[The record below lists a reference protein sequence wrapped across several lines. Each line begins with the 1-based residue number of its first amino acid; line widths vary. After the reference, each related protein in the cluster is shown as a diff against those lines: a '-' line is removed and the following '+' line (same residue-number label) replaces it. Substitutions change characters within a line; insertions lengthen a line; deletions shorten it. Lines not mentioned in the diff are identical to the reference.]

1 MTDQLLRQQVTKF
14 CADIGRFPLLVQG
27 AGGNA
32 SWKDDGLLW
41 IKASGM
47 WLGDALTKEIFV
59 PVDLAE
65 VTDALAL
72 GEFIVAPKSA
82 TNLQLRPSI
91 ETLLHAIMPQR
102 IVVHLHAIDILAC
115 LVRKKC
121 DQEITERMIGLD
133 RYVIVDYFKPGAE
146 LAAAVM
152 AGLSRVGRAN
162 IVFMK
167 SHGVVIGGESVD
179 EVENVLKNILS
190 RFSVDPVA
198 DESMPS
204 CAPAAPGFSLEGY
217 CEPGCSDVQNLALIP
232 CLYDRLGVDWLLYP
246 DHVVFMGLTAKTFD
260 DVNHFL
266 NYISSNSRPDLVFI
280 KGQGVWCL
288 ESGLTKAK
296 LEQLR
301 CYYDVLSRQQPGT
314 ELVSLSANQVRE
326 LLNWDAEQYRVGLAK

>member
-1 MTDQLLRQQVTKF
+1 M
-14 CADIGRFPLLVQG
+14 LVQG

-41 IKASGM
+41 VKASGM
-47 WLGDALTKEIFV
+47 WLSDALTKEIFV

-65 VTDALAL
+65 VIGALAL
-72 GEFIVAPKSA
+72 GDFSFAPKSA
-82 TNLQLRPSI
+82 INVQLRPSI

-121 DQEITERMIGLD
+121 DQEIAERMNGLD

-152 AGLSRVGRAN
+152 AGLSAVSGAN

-167 SHGVVIGGESVD
+167 SHGVVIGGDSVD
-179 EVENVLKNILS
+179 EVEGVLKNILS
-190 RFSVDPVA
+190 RFFVDPVV
-198 DESMPS
+198 DVSVPS
-204 CAPAAPGFSLEGY
+204 CAPAVSELFFEGY
-217 CEPGCSDVQNLALIP
+217 CKPGCSDVQQLAVTH

-246 DHVVFMGLTAKTFD
+246 DHVVFMGGTAKTFD
-260 DVNHFL
+260 NVNDFL
-266 NYISSNSRPDLVFI
+266 NYISSNARPDLVFI

-301 CYYDVLSRQQPGT
+301 CYYDVLIRQQPGT
-314 ELVSLSANQVRE
+314 ELVSLSATQVGE